1 MKRHVWDHDTGLE
14 RFIGATNVAR
24 YRKLARAETDARE
37 RRAIM
42 RQLAKEATKLR
53 TN

>member
-1 MKRHVWDHDTGLE
+1 MMKHVWDDDSGLE
-14 RFIGATNVAR
+14 RFISATNVTR
-24 YRKLARAETDARE
+24 YRKLARAGTDARE

>member
-1 MKRHVWDHDTGLE
+1 MMKHVWDDDTGLE
-14 RFIGATNVAR
+14 RSVSATNVAR

-37 RRAIM
+37 RGAIM
-42 RQLAKEATKLR
+42 RELAKEATRLR